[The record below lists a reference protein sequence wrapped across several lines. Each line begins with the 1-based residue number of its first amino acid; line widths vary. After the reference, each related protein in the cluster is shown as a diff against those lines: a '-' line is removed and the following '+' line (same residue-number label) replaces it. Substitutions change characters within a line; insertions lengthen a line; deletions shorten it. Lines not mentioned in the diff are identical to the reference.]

1 MEDKKETRLF
11 WLKLNEH
18 YFDQDHMVYLQTVEN
33 GQKYSLIWIRIL
45 LLCLKDTEENI
56 GFLRFNSL
64 IPYDDKLL
72 AKVLREDIDTIR
84 AAMAMF
90 KKLEMIEILD
100 NGTLYIEEIQRITGS
115 EASSAERVRKHRKRK
130 ELLQCNADL
139 LQCNDVT
146 PLPPLHVTTVC
157 NKTNVT
163 LSRNKEQSRAREKS
177 EGETDPNS
185 LTHQG
190 RYNRETTNIDN
201 MIAYWNTK
209 PLPEFRLLAINIPTC
224 SQIIDACSHYRD
236 EEIMSAIDNY
246 ADMLENAADYE
257 YLPRY
262 PTVASFLEKGIHSF
276 FDGADP
282 KSTFAKAGKPVDKV
296 SDEDA
301 EFLGEMFK

>member
-1 MEDKKETRLF
+1 MEDKKETRRF

-45 LLCLKDTEENI
+45 LLCLKDTQENI

-72 AKVLREDIDTIR
+72 SKVLREDIDTIR
-84 AAMAMF
+84 ASMAMF

-100 NGTLYIEEIQRITGS
+100 DGTLYIEEIQRITGS
-115 EASSAERVRKHRKRK
+115 EASSAERVRKHRERK
-130 ELLQCNADL
+130 KM

-146 PLPPLHVTTVC
+146 ALQPLHVTNAC
-157 NKTNVT
+157 NKSNVT
-163 LSRNKEQSRAREKS
+163 LSRNKEEEIELDTET
-177 EGETDPNS
+177 EGETDPDP
-185 LTHQG
+185 QPQPG
-190 RYNRETTNIDN
+190 RYNREPTNIDN
-201 MIAYWNTK
+201 MIHYWNTK
-209 PLPEFRLLAINIPTC
+209 PLPEYRLLALNIPTC

-246 ADMLENAADYE
+246 ADMLANAADYE

-262 PTVASFLEKGIHSF
+262 PTVASFLEKGIHAF
-276 FDGADP
+276 FDGAHPQD
-282 KSTFAKAGKPVDKV
+282 TFGKAAKAPDTV
-296 SDEDA
+296 SDEDE